1 MRADLIAEDIAI
13 LRETIRAN
21 DGANVANRAFV
32 RKVDELI
39 RAFYDDI
46 GEFTALSL
54 TDILDL
60 FLIKVLYVNRA
71 SRDAGTLEYLSDLL
85 RRYLLTSS
93 LDLGQGIVPY
103 MTDFITKTAD
113 TRGDETFEVAR
124 KYGDNAL
131 FISGVFPQN
140 LGRKRGAGRM
150 GGAAFVDRQYF
161 ITVGPQYY
169 EMAARQEMARVVS
182 LRTTLLRLAQFFD
195 VYVDALNEMSDQYV
209 MGDMDHC
216 GQDAGRVQPVPKT
229 KVAGPRGGAV
239 KATLMRSKALRPA
252 LEEMTRTSRRILG
265 WGCGPW
271 VAGWGGSI
279 PRSFDFELGACL
291 VEVVRCLR
299 RPGNDDRQART

>member
-71 SRDAGTLEYLSDLL
+71 SRDAGTLGYLSDLL

-103 MTDFITKTAD
+103 MTDFITKTAE

-131 FISGVFPQN
+131 FISGVFPQS
-140 LGRKRGAGRM
+140 LGRRRGAGRM

-161 ITVGPQYY
+161 VTVGPQYY

-209 MGDMDHC
+209 MGMDMRIIADKML
-216 GQDAGRVQPVPKT
+216 DAFNRYRKT
-229 KVAGPRGGAV
+229 KELRDLEAARLY
-239 KATLMRSKALRPA
+239 ATLMRLEGHQWPA
-252 LEEMTRTSRRILG
+252 LEEMGRDQPTY
-265 WGCGPW
+265 
-271 VAGWGGSI
+271 
-279 PRSFDFELGACL
+279 F
-291 VEVVRCLR
+291 
-299 RPGNDDRQART
+299 